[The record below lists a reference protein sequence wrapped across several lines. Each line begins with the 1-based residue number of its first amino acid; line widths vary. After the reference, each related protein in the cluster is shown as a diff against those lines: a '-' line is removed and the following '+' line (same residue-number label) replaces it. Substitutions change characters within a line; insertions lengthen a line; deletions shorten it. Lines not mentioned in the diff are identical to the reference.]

1 MIVQTTKTET
11 TQTTETETTQT
22 MEVEIIRITDHK
34 IFQTIEHNIETILII
49 DYVITLAVKTTT
61 IKTDQETILNQRS
74 KRLLNFQNLE
84 SKI

>member
-22 MEVEIIRITDHK
+22 MEVENIRITDHK

-49 DYVITLAVKTTT
+49 DAVITLAVKTTT

-74 KRLLNFQNLE
+74 KRILNFQHLE